1 MPTEIR
7 KSVAISFTVN
17 LENSVIPPQFK
28 RPVLTTVEQIQVDG
42 ANVEQPQHLQKPI
55 LQADVTSEL
64 LAALNVQM
72 ALVGLVV
79 TRLGVT
85 NA

>member
-1 MPTEIR
+1 MPTETR

-17 LENSVIPPQFK
+17 LENGVIPAQFR

-42 ANVEQPQHLQKPI
+42 QNVEQPQHLQKPI
-55 LQADVTSEL
+55 LQADVTDEL
-64 LAALNVQM
+64 LVAINAQM
-72 ALVGLVV
+72 ALVGLIV
-79 TRLGVT
+79 TRIGVA